1 MLPGDD
7 KEESK
12 TEEVLSAV
20 GTLVVVVVVASG
32 IMVGAVAVAV
42 SGISLEVKASK
53 LLPETEESST
63 LRFF

>member
-1 MLPGDD
+1 VLPGDD